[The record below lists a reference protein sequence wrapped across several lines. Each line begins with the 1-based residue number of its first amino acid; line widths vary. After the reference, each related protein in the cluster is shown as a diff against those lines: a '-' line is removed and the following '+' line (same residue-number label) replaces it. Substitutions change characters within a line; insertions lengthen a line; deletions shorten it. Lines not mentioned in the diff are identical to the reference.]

1 VNYQY
6 IDTLAAL
13 TEWCKSIRG
22 TRWLALDTE
31 FVREKTYFSQL
42 CLIQVASED
51 RIACVD
57 PLAINDLT
65 PLLNVIYDA
74 TIVKIV
80 HAGYQD
86 LEIFFH
92 LRHSVPNPLFDTQIA
107 AAMLGQGEQISY
119 AKLVQAVLDIEI
131 DKSETRTDWSQR
143 PLRPAQLDYAAN
155 DVRYL
160 GALYRHQQAELARL
174 KRTDWLAENFAALG
188 NAETYANATDLVWQR
203 IHGHH
208 RLRGVQL
215 AVLRDLAGWREAQA
229 QAVNLPRKW
238 ILRDDILV
246 ELARR
251 LPKNRAALKQV
262 RGLDDNAQTRYGK
275 ILLEIIATS
284 SAAPQ
289 DSWPPPPSHPP
300 HLTPAQEALVDA
312 MMALVRLRG
321 AQQNINPQ
329 LLASRKD
336 LQNLLTDKN
345 TPSPLLQGW
354 RAALVGHEVQ
364 ALMEGELRLEVRDN
378 QLQVVTN

>member
-1 VNYQY
+1 VNHQY
-6 IDTLAAL
+6 IDTFEAL
-13 TEWCKSIRG
+13 TELCEHMQG
-22 TRWLALDTE
+22 TRWLGLDTE
-31 FVREKTYFSQL
+31 FIREKTYFPQL
-42 CLIQVASED
+42 CLIQVATED
-51 RIACVD
+51 CIACID
-57 PLAINDLT
+57 PLTIDNLT
-65 PLLNVIYDA
+65 PLLTLIYDT
-74 TIVKIV
+74 TITKIV

-86 LEIFFH
+86 LEIFFY
-92 LRHSVPNPLFDTQIA
+92 LRHSVPSPIFDTQIA

-119 AKLVQAVLDIEI
+119 GKLVQAVLGVEI

-160 GALYRHQQAELARL
+160 GVLYCHQQTELTRL
-174 KRTDWLAENFAALG
+174 NRTDWLTENFTALG

-215 AVLRDLAGWREAQA
+215 AVLRDLAGWREEQA
-229 QAVNLPRKW
+229 RTVNLPRKW
-238 ILRDDILV
+238 IVRDDILF

-251 LPKNRAALKQV
+251 LPKNKATLKQV
-262 RGLDDNAQTRYGK
+262 RGLDDNTLARYGNRF
-275 ILLEIIATS
+275 LEIIATTS
-284 SAAPQ
+284 NAPQ
-289 DSWPPPPSHPP
+289 ETWPSTPSSPGRLSP
-300 HLTPAQEALVDA
+300 TQEALVDA

-321 AQQNINPQ
+321 AQQNVNPQ

-345 TPSPLLQGW
+345 THSPLLQGW
-354 RAALVGHEVQ
+354 RATLVGHDVK